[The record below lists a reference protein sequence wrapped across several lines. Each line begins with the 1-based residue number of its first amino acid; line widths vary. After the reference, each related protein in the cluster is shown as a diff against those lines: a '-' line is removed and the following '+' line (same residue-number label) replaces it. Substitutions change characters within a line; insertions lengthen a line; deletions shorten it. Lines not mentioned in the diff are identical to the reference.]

1 MYGTF
6 INVSLYTMV
15 VDLVIINVHFVFIPI
30 FIDELLQTKTKPNK
44 QKQNEILPQKTSA
57 TSSSVTFTY
66 IKRLSHRSE

>member
-1 MYGTF
+1 
-6 INVSLYTMV
+6 MV
-15 VDLVIINVHFVFIPI
+15 VDLVIINVKKIVIPI

-57 TSSSVTFTY
+57 TASSVTFTY